1 MTNKKNKQT
10 KKVAQ
15 LETSDINRTI
25 VEEATYLNDNSIQK
39 EMVTSDSCT
48 EDKPCCKPSYD
59 CPDPKPGCCDK
70 CPPTTCA
77 KAAELRAKY
86 KELDDD
92 FNNNLN
98 ETNKPLCSI
107 AGCPICTKTIL
118 VIIFVLLLI
127 YIFASN

>member
-10 KKVAQ
+10 KSVAQ

-25 VEEATYLNDNSIQK
+25 VDEVTYLNDNSIQK
-39 EMVTSDSCT
+39 EMVASDSCT

-59 CPDPKPGCCDK
+59 CPDPKPGCCKSCPSIMDK
-70 CPPTTCA
+70 
-77 KAAELRAKY
+77 ELKQKY
-86 KELDDD
+86 LELDDD
-92 FNNNLN
+92 FNTSL
-98 ETNKPLCSI
+98 EPTNKPLFKL

-118 VIIFVLLLI
+118 IIIFALALI